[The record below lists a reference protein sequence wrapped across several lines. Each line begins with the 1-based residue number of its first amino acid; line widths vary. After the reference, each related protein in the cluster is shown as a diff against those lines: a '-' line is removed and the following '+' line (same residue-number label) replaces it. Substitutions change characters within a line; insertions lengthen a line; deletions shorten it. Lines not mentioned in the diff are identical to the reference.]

1 MRRIPRER
9 KRSRRRA
16 LHTIRQSGF
25 IPPFLPLSFLLSRK
39 EEASDHQKTTFP
51 FFANLNAPFCR
62 SRTFS
67 EEPFNA
73 AGIRH
78 KGGVGLLTGPKENR
92 SRQDSNCSAE
102 EEAKNGIKE
111 VVRSFTFLFPF
122 HIPHLPSSTTN
133 AVHMSGFS
141 FTGRVL
147 DSPCM
152 ECKAFACEKQLAKS
166 ALF

>member
-9 KRSRRRA
+9 KRRRSRGRA

-111 VVRSFTFLFPF
+111 VVRSFTFPFPF
-122 HIPHLPSSTTN
+122 SHPSPTFLNYQRCSHVRILFYRKSPRLP
-133 AVHMSGFS
+133 VHGMQS
-141 FTGRVL
+141 L
-147 DSPCM
+147 CM
-152 ECKAFACEKQLAKS
+152 
-166 ALF
+166 